1 MLILTRKV
9 GEKIRIGDDIE
20 ITVLE
25 VKGRQA
31 RIGINAPPG
40 LTVHREEIFRRIQEE
55 NLRAASSA
63 PQLDELDKV
72 SLEASPVRP

>member
-20 ITVLE
+20 IAILD

-31 RIGINAPPG
+31 RIGVKAPAG
-40 LTVHREEIFRRIQEE
+40 VAIHREEIFQKIQDE
-55 NLRAASSA
+55 NVRAAGAA
-63 PQLDELDKV
+63 PGVKD
-72 SLEASPVRP
+72 LEKISW